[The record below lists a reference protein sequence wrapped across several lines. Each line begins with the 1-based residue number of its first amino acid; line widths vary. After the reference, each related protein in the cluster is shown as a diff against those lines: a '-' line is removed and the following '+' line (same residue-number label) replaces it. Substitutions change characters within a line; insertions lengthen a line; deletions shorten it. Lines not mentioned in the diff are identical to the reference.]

1 MRQTNERDEFWKL
14 FEDIEKIQSDH
25 GSIIDEGMKKYG
37 GIENLPNGD
46 EIYADRDV
54 VLKAVKKRGGALQFA
69 DKSLIN
75 DASFFWQIWNMQK
88 SETGDDYRKAYINQY
103 LLKETAKILLG
114 AIVSGILLSGI
125 TIPLVPALIVLI
137 AGAISAIY
145 TGYKV
150 AEHGY
155 GFFKAKYEPSTSKIE
170 LVSVL

>member
-1 MRQTNERDEFWKL
+1 M
-14 FEDIEKIQSDH
+14 
-25 GSIIDEGMKKYG
+25 
-37 GIENLPNGD
+37 NLPSPD
-46 EIYADRDV
+46 ELRADRNI
-54 VLKAVKKRGGALQFA
+54 VLKAVKKNGGALEFA
-69 DKSLIN
+69 DGSLRN
-75 DASFFWQIWNMQK
+75 DASFFWHIWNIQK

-103 LLKETAKILLG
+103 LLKETANILLG

-155 GFFKAKYEPSTSKIE
+155 GFFKAKYDLSTSNIE
-170 LVSVL
+170 LVSAL